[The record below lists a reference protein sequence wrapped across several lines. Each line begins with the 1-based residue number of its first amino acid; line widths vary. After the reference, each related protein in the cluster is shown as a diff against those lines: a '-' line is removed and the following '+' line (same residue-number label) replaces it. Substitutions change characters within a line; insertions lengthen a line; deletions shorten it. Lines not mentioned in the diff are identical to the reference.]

1 MQTYGSLKITPYLL
15 ISGLAFLGLSGC
27 MSGLPDGLMNK
38 PVPATGQ
45 ARTGGS
51 AVVPNTAPLSAIDAQ
66 ALPNADGS
74 NVAALA
80 AEAAKKIED
89 GPAAGQ
95 QNTTGSSLTSTAVAI
110 AAEDGMGTSLSD
122 ENDFEAVSNRQS
134 IESDAE
140 RLARNSA
147 SYEVIEP
154 SALPTRGAAKGVN
167 IVEYALSSD
176 NMLGSPVYSRFP
188 IGGQSRFLRNCDKYP
203 SSDMAQIAFL
213 ERGGPKRDALGLD
226 PDGDGFACY
235 WDPAPFR
242 KAVSN

>member
-1 MQTYGSLKITPYLL
+1 MQTYKRVKIAPYLL
-15 ISGLAFLGLSGC
+15 IGGLAALGLSGC
-27 MSGLPDGLMNK
+27 MPGLPNGLMNK
-38 PVPATGQ
+38 TAPVAGK

-80 AEAAKKIED
+80 AEAARKIQG
-89 GPAAGQ
+89 GPAAAQ
-95 QNTTGSSLTSTAVAI
+95 INMTGSSLTSDPVAT
-110 AAEDGMGTSLSD
+110 AAEGGGGTSLSD

-154 SALPTRGAAKGVN
+154 GALPTRGAAKTVN

-213 ERGGPKRDALGLD
+213 ERGGPKRDVLGLD

-242 KAVSN
+242 QAVSN

>member
-1 MQTYGSLKITPYLL
+1 MQTYGRLKIKSYLL
-15 ISGLAFLGLSGC
+15 IGSMAVLGLSGC
-27 MSGLPDGLMNK
+27 MSILPDGLLNK
-38 PVPATGQ
+38 PAPVVGQ
-45 ARTGGS
+45 ARAGGT
-51 AVVPNTAPLSAIDAQ
+51 AVVPLTAPLSAIDAQ
-66 ALPNADGS
+66 ALPNSDGS

-80 AEAAKKIED
+80 AEAAKKISD
-89 GPAAGQ
+89 APFSTQ
-95 QNTTGSSLTSTAVAI
+95 QNAPISSLTSSP
-110 AAEDGMGTSLSD
+110 AATPSEVDSGANLSD

-147 SYEVIEP
+147 SYEVIAP
-154 SALPTRGAAKGVN
+154 SALPTRGATQGVN
-167 IVEYALSSD
+167 IVAYALSSD

-213 ERGGPKRDALGLD
+213 ERGGPKRDTLGID

>member
-1 MQTYGSLKITPYLL
+1 MQTYKRVKIAPYLL
-15 ISGLAFLGLSGC
+15 IGGLAALGLSGC
-27 MSGLPDGLMNK
+27 MPGLPNGLMNK
-38 PVPATGQ
+38 TAPVAGK

-95 QNTTGSSLTSTAVAI
+95 QNMTGSSLTSTAV

-147 SYEVIEP
+147 SYQVIEP
-154 SALPTRGAAKGVN
+154 GALPTRGVTKGVN